1 MVFCMN
7 ELSEFLKTISDE
19 TRLRILAL
27 LFKKE
32 LCVCEICDVLEE
44 SQPKVSRHLAKLRD
58 AGFVRDDRQG
68 QWVFYYANFKN
79 EGLTEIMKTIINR
92 NDEYPALKKD
102 LEKLTIKISDDNL
115 CKRAQHGKVGK

>member
-68 QWVFYYANFKN
+68 QWVFYYVNFNN
-79 EGLTEIMKTIINR
+79 EGFTEIMKTIINR
-92 NDEYPALKKD
+92 IEEYPKLKKD
-102 LEKLTIKISDDNL
+102 LKKLTIKVSGDNL
-115 CKRAQHGKVGK
+115 CKRAQQGKEGK

>member
-1 MVFCMN
+1 MN

-32 LCVCEICDVLEE
+32 LCVCEICDVLDE

-58 AGFVRDDRQG
+58 AGFVEDDRQG
-68 QWVFYYANFKN
+68 QWVFYYLNFRN
-79 EGLTEIMKTIINR
+79 EGFTEIMKTIIDR
-92 NDEYPALKKD
+92 IDEYPQLRND
-102 LEKLTIKISDDNL
+102 LEKLNL
-115 CKRAQHGKVGK
+115 KLSSNNICKREQKGK